1 MGLLFLGDF
10 LYDYDDLQDDIVKI
24 AQWIRENNYQVILN
38 LEGPIIKDAHE
49 KIKKRGPNLS
59 QSDMAIEVL
68 KQLNVIGVCLA
79 NNHIMDY
86 GDDGLKETINV
97 LNENNILHT
106 GAGDDLTNASK
117 PMIIQDGEE
126 IYEVYNFGW
135 YLEETVYATNN
146 TAGCSPREESH
157 ILNCIIE
164 RNNYKK
170 IAIMHWGF
178 EYNYLPMPYDID
190 LAHKMIDYGY
200 DIIIGHHPHV
210 NQPKELYNKKP
221 VFYSI
226 GNFYMGTRRKNF
238 LTRLNNEVLG
248 HGVLLNENQIKLYNI
263 IYNHET
269 KISISQSEEEI
280 TGVNYISK
288 EYIKQCKRRSK
299 NYTPIL
305 TANFIENNFKIL
317 LLKLFYLVY
326 GKVKFLRKRNVEIG

>member
-1 MGLLFLGDF
+1 MALLFLGDF
-10 LYDYDDLQDDIVKI
+10 LYDYDDIQSDIENI
-24 AQWIRENNYQVILN
+24 ADWIKGKGYKVILN
-38 LEGPIIKDAHE
+38 LEGPITNDFTDKR
-49 KIKKRGPNLS
+49 KKRGPNLY
-59 QSDMAIEVL
+59 QSPKVIEVL
-68 KQLNVIGVCLA
+68 KKLQVIGVCLA
-79 NNHIMDY
+79 NNHIMDW
-86 GDDGLKETINV
+86 GASGLHETIRT
-97 LNENNILHT
+97 LDENGILHT
-106 GAGDDLTNASK
+106 GAACNLTEAGK
-117 PMIIQDGEE
+117 PMVIEDEKQTYE
-126 IYEVYNFGW
+126 IYNFGW
-135 YLEETVYATNN
+135 DLEETVYATDNEY
-146 TAGCSPREESH
+146 GCSPREESH

-190 LAHKMIDYGY
+190 LAHKMIDHGY

-263 IYNHET
+263 IYNRET

-305 TANFIENNFKIL
+305 TTKFIENNFKIL

-326 GKVKFLRKRNVEIG
+326 GKVKFLRKRNVEIE